1 MCTIIPVEQV
11 ERGIQELNT
20 GQIINTVLWIII
32 IVWAGYE
39 VYSYFKRK
47 NASIELTEEEF
58 KKDMRKVQL
67 IDVREKKDFDA
78 GHILGARNI
87 PYSTL
92 KTRSGEIRKDQPVYL
107 YDHNKALSLRSAV
120 RLRKEG
126 HTDIHHLKG
135 GYRDWTGKT
144 KTSH

>member
-11 ERGIQELNT
+11 ERGTKEVNI
-20 GQIINTVLWIII
+20 GQIINAVLWIII

-39 VYSYFKRK
+39 IYSYFKRK
-47 NASIELTEEEF
+47 NASVELTEEEF
-58 KKDMRKVQL
+58 KKEMRKVQL

-87 PYSTL
+87 PFSTF
-92 KTRSGEIRKDQPVYL
+92 KTRSVEIRKDQPIYL
-107 YDHNKALSLRSAV
+107 YDHNKALSLRAAL

-126 HTDIHHLKG
+126 HTDIYHLKG

-144 KTSH
+144 KTAH

>member
-11 ERGIQELNT
+11 ERGTQEVNI
-20 GQIINTVLWIII
+20 GQIINAVLWIII

-39 VYSYFKRK
+39 IYSYFKRK
-47 NASIELTEEEF
+47 NASVELTEEEF
-58 KKDMRKVQL
+58 KKEMRKVQL

-87 PYSTL
+87 PFSTF
-92 KTRSGEIRKDQPVYL
+92 KTRSVEIRKDQPIYL
-107 YDHNKALSLRSAV
+107 YDHNKALSLRAAL

-126 HTDIHHLKG
+126 HTDIYHLKG

-144 KTSH
+144 KTAH

>member
-11 ERGIQELNT
+11 ERGTQEVNI
-20 GQIINTVLWIII
+20 GQIINAVLWIII
-32 IVWAGYE
+32 IVWEGYE
-39 VYSYFKRK
+39 IYSYFKRK
-47 NASIELTEEEF
+47 NASVELTEEEF
-58 KKDMRKVQL
+58 KKEMRKVQL

-87 PYSTL
+87 PFSTF
-92 KTRSGEIRKDQPVYL
+92 KTRSVEIRKDQPIYL
-107 YDHNKALSLRSAV
+107 YDHNKALSLRAAL

-126 HTDIHHLKG
+126 HTDIYHLKG

-144 KTSH
+144 KTAH

>member
-1 MCTIIPVEQV
+1 MCTIISVEQV
-11 ERGIQELNT
+11 ERGIQELDT
-20 GQIINTVLWIII
+20 GQIINIGLWIII
-32 IVWAGYE
+32 IIWMGYE
-39 VYSYFKRK
+39 GYSYFKRK

-78 GHILGARNI
+78 GHILGARNVS
-87 PYSTL
+87 YSTF
-92 KTRSGEIRKDQPVYL
+92 KTRSVEIRKDLPVYL
-107 YDHNKALSLRSAV
+107 YDHNKALSLRAAV

-126 HTDIHHLKG
+126 HTDIRHLKG

-144 KTSH
+144 KTSY

>member
-1 MCTIIPVEQV
+1 MDI
-11 ERGIQELNT
+11 
-20 GQIINTVLWIII
+20 GQLINIVLWIII

-39 VYSYFKRK
+39 IYSYFRRK
-47 NASIELTEEEF
+47 NASVELTEEEF

-67 IDVREKKDFDA
+67 IDVREKKDYDA

-92 KTRSGEIRKDQPVYL
+92 KTRIVEIRKDQPVYL
-107 YDHNKALSLRSAV
+107 YDHNKAVSLRAAV

-126 HTDIHHLKG
+126 HKDIHHLKG

-144 KTSH
+144 KATH

>member
-1 MCTIIPVEQV
+1 MD
-11 ERGIQELNT
+11 T
-20 GQIINTVLWIII
+20 GQIINIVLWLII
-32 IVWAGYE
+32 IVWASYE
-39 VYSYFKRK
+39 GYSYFKRK

-78 GHILGARNI
+78 GHILGARNV
-87 PYSTL
+87 PYSTF
-92 KTRSGEIRKDQPVYL
+92 KTRSVEIRTDQPVYL
-107 YDHNKALSLRSAV
+107 YDHNKALSLRAAL
-120 RLRKEG
+120 RLRKQG

-144 KTSH
+144 KTSY

>member
-1 MCTIIPVEQV
+1 LCTIIPVERV
-11 ERGIQELNT
+11 ERGTQELDT
-20 GQIINTVLWIII
+20 GQIINIVLWLII

-39 VYSYFKRK
+39 GYSYFKRK
-47 NASIELTEEEF
+47 NASIELAEEEF

-78 GHILGARNI
+78 GHILGARNV
-87 PYSTL
+87 PYSTF
-92 KTRSGEIRKDQPVYL
+92 KTRSVEIRTDQPVYL
-107 YDHNKALSLRSAV
+107 YDHNKALSLRAAL
-120 RLRKEG
+120 RLRKQG

-144 KTSH
+144 KTSY

>member
-1 MCTIIPVEQV
+1 MCTIIHVSTRRE
-11 ERGIQELNT
+11 GHFELN
-20 GQIINTVLWIII
+20 GNVLLNTILLIII
-32 IVWAGYE
+32 IGWGGYE
-39 VYSYFKRK
+39 LYQYFNRKR
-47 NASIELTEEEF
+47 AAVELTEEEF
-58 KKDMRKVQL
+58 KKEMRKVQL

-126 HTDIHHLKG
+126 YTDIHHLKG